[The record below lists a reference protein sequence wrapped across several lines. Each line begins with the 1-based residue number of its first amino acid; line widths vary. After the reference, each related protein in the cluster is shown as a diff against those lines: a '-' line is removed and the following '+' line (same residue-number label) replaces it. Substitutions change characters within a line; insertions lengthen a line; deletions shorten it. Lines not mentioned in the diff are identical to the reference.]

1 MKIIPDVEKT
11 PELQSLGSVTFGS
24 AFLFHE
30 KPNVTSGYRHG
41 SLSDPHILTSAD
53 SPARVVNLEN
63 GNTFCVD
70 FYETFVEVIKTAEV
84 TL

>member
-1 MKIIPDVEKT
+1 MKIVTEQKVVPKLS
-11 PELQSLGSVTFGS
+11 PLGMVRFGS
-24 AFLFHE
+24 AFLFHGAPKE
-30 KPNVTSGYRHG
+30 AEGCRYG

-53 SPARVVNLEN
+53 SPARVVNLKN

-70 FYETFVEVIKTAEV
+70 FYKTSVEVLANAKV